1 MVGHR
6 GVADRAEQDRV
17 VRAHD
22 VERVG
27 RHHRSVLVE
36 VGGAPRQV
44 VPLEVEAERVDRLA
58 RFRDDLRPGAVA
70 GDHRD
75 PEAVLSHSSAIL
87 GSSRGRTPHRLA
99 AAYEAFSASL
109 SPLCRPHEAITRAQE
124 TDMTVT
130 RIIRRAGFL
139 VLLLSI
145 VTSAVAAGRAE
156 ATPPPRPDLNPLFAA
171 EWWLRG
177 SLPVTDWVGGRRQ
190 SDGVDAIAAWP
201 DTSGEGVVVAV
212 VDSGVDLK
220 TPALDGRLPPG
231 YDFITKGEL
240 KGDSIG
246 HGTHVSTIIAGKP
259 QNGDGIFGVAP
270 DARILPLRVG
280 NDYGHVIDGAAAG
293 ALAYALRDSQVRVI
307 NMSWGKLYSLVVAKA
322 LAAAGRDPSVLMVS
336 AAGNDATEM
345 LSSRLLPQS
354 FDSDN
359 EITVASTNYFDSSP
373 FFSNFGTHVEVAAP
387 GERDPLRLPRRPAA
401 TSPTAPRW
409 RRRWSA
415 AWRRCCSRATRK
427 RRPRR

>member
-1 MVGHR
+1 
-6 GVADRAEQDRV
+6 
-17 VRAHD
+17 
-22 VERVG
+22 
-27 RHHRSVLVE
+27 
-36 VGGAPRQV
+36 
-44 VPLEVEAERVDRLA
+44 
-58 RFRDDLRPGAVA
+58 
-70 GDHRD
+70 
-75 PEAVLSHSSAIL
+75 
-87 GSSRGRTPHRLA
+87 
-99 AAYEAFSASL
+99 
-109 SPLCRPHEAITRAQE
+109 
-124 TDMTVT
+124 MTVT

-139 VLLLSI
+139 ALLLGI
-145 VTSAVAAGRAE
+145 ATSAVAAGQAG

-177 SLPVTDWVGGRRQ
+177 SLPVTDWVGGQRQ
-190 SDGVDAIAAWP
+190 SDGVDAIGAWP

-220 TPALDGRLPPG
+220 TPSLDGRLVRG

-240 KGDSIG
+240 KGDAIG

-259 QNGDGIFGVAP
+259 QHGDGIFGVAP

-307 NMSWGKLYSLVVAKA
+307 NMSWGKLYSRVVARA

-336 AAGNDATEM
+336 AAGNDATE
-345 LSSRLLPQS
+345 LFSSRLLPQS

-359 EITVASTNYFDSSP
+359 EITVASTNYFDMLS

-387 GERDPLRLPRRPAA
+387 GERVLSAFPGGTLYVADGTSMAAPMVSGVAALLFARYPQATSTQVKQAIVTSCTPVAELVGKVGCGGIVNAPRALKTLGTMLGLPR
-401 TSPTAPRW
+401 
-409 RRRWSA
+409 
-415 AWRRCCSRATRK
+415 
-427 RRPRR
+427 